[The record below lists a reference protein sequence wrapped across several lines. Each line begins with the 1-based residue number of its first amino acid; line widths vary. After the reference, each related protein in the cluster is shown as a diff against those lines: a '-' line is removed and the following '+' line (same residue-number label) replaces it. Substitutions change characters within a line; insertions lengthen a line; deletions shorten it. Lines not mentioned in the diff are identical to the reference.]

1 MQSELSSPRYE
12 VKSLTNV
19 SIALKLTPLKS
30 YRMNTVN
37 ETNLIET
44 HLETEPESNMLKIN
58 KGGFIHIPP
67 IEGYFLKD
75 GPFTVMGYITPKKS
89 LSGNTELTIGTIFSS
104 KPNPGR
110 FNDGCWQLFLEVENN
125 EEYYI
130 CFKVYDG
137 FGSHVLRAP
146 LNNIYGT
153 KLRIKDK
160 EKRDRDT
167 TLSKTLFKEYTHFV
181 AAVKESSGDLSI
193 YVNGYLLAKATP
205 LDLVNMFKGDISFQL
220 KGIYKEAIDKPTHF
234 FTLKKEK
241 SSFNVGYG
249 NWDSD
254 EFIQLGD
261 SFELEN
267 NFKEIKIPGEDRSKC
282 GISAVRVQKGM
293 MPLDEI
299 MLSVIPLSVKDENM
313 DDQEGAEIKGKVLL
327 RFFASKSVIGSLNTQ
342 FGMRIGSTEE
352 YIETEP
358 FEGFLKHI
366 SLWKKA
372 LSQQEIISFMDHD
385 MIESDHFDC
394 IGFWKLESDLEDS
407 SPLKNR
413 GVKIRNTEFVNLPH
427 ILPVYMEEQIEDQWC
442 WSATALAIVEFY
454 NPLSK
459 LTQKDIV
466 DNQAKKNSE
475 HFKDTTNN
483 NKWWYVSNFLDE
495 ETKHIRNAYIRGGK
509 KLKDT
514 LNRLELIEEEK
525 KESEKILSEFQDN
538 SGKEIV
544 SFDLIKGE
552 INNFSPLIARVGWY
566 NKNKDGIYNE
576 GGGHFMCITGVK
588 DDNIIIVN
596 DPWYGITEIEFKCFL
611 NRYQSN
617 GCLTDVFTTCV
628 NNSNFITR
636 GTDLRLRTDGYQLDY
651 TKEDGNLILQTITK
665 ENENEI
671 ITEIASTG
679 SNFYIEKMEFAK
691 DGTTVIYKKDGSKLE
706 IKKTK
711 DVENPRPPFTLDLK
725 VDGKNWD
732 VNVVE
737 VFPRND
743 DQNSS
748 DNLPGNTR
756 KVLYSIKEELF
767 GIKEPEEKP
776 IS

>member
-1 MQSELSSPRYE
+1 
-12 VKSLTNV
+12 
-19 SIALKLTPLKS
+19 
-30 YRMNTVN
+30 MNTIN
-37 ETNLIET
+37 ETNSIET
-44 HLETEPESNMLKIN
+44 HLKTEPESNMLKIN
-58 KGGFIHIPP
+58 KDGFIHIPP
-67 IEGYFLKD
+67 IEGYFYKD

-110 FNDGCWQLFLEVENN
+110 FDDGGWQLFLEVENN
-125 EEYYI
+125 EEYYL
-130 CFKVYDG
+130 CFKVDDG
-137 FGSHVLRAP
+137 FGYHVLRAP
-146 LNNIYGT
+146 LNNLYGT

-160 EKRDRDT
+160 DKSDRDNA
-167 TLSKTLFKEYTHFV
+167 LSKTLFKEYTHFV

-205 LDLVNMFKGDISFQL
+205 LDRVNMFKGAISFQL

-241 SSFNVGYG
+241 SSFSVGYG

-267 NFKEIKIPGEDRSKC
+267 NFKEIKVPEEDRSKC
-282 GISAVRVQKGM
+282 GISAIRVQKGM

-299 MLSVIPLSVKDENM
+299 VMSVIPLPIKDENM
-313 DDQEGAEIKGKVLL
+313 DDQDGTESKGKILL
-327 RFFASKSVIGSLNTQ
+327 RFFANKSVIGSLNTQ

-358 FEGFLKHI
+358 FEGFVKHI

-372 LSQQEIISFMDHD
+372 LSQQEIISYMDHD
-385 MIESDHFDC
+385 LIESDHFDC

-427 ILPVYMEEQIEDQWC
+427 VLPVYMEEQIEDQWC

-454 NPLSK
+454 DPLSK
-459 LTQKDIV
+459 LTQKNIV
-466 DNQAKKNSE
+466 DNQVNKNPD
-475 HFKDTTNN
+475 HFNQIS
-483 NKWWYVSNFLDE
+483 NKWWYVSKFLDE

-509 KLKDT
+509 KMKDT
-514 LNRLELIEEEK
+514 LNRPELLEEEKKKLNDEIVEFQKNKNTEEEKKALERLEIIEKEK

-544 SFDLIKGE
+544 SFDFIKDE

-566 NKNKDGIYNE
+566 IKNTDGGYNE
-576 GGGHFMCITGVK
+576 NGGHFMCITGVK
-588 DDNIIIVN
+588 DDNIVIVN
-596 DPWYGITEIEFKCFL
+596 DPWYGITEIEFKRFL
-611 NRYQSN
+611 NSYQSN
-617 GCLTDVFTTCV
+617 GYLTDVFTTCV

-636 GTDLRLRTDGYQLDY
+636 GIDLKLRTDGYQLDY
-651 TKEDGNLILQTITK
+651 NKEDGNFIIQKITK
-665 ENENEI
+665 ENEKET

-732 VNVVE
+732 VEVVE

-767 GIKEPEEKP
+767 GIKP